1 MSNYLRPHGLQNAR
15 IPCLSL
21 SPRLCSNSCQLRD
34 WYHPTISSSA
44 IPFSSCLQSFPASGS
59 FPISQLFV
67 SRLKYWC
74 FSISPF
80 SEYSGLI
87 SFKID
92 WFDLLAVQGTLE
104 SLQHSLTASVLQ
116 CSVFFMV
123 QLSHLYMT
131 NRKFVTLNIWT
142 FVDKAMSLLFN
153 MMSRFVIAFLLKSKC
168 LLILRLQSLS
178 SVILELKKIKSS
190 LFPCSL
196 A

>member
-153 MMSRFVIAFLLKSKC
+153 MMSRFVIAFLLRSKC
-168 LLILRLQSLS
+168 LLIL
-178 SVILELKKIKSS
+178 LKFH
-190 LFPCSL
+190 LVNR
-196 A
+196 